1 MTMLTPMPLVVLA
14 SDAATTS
21 LSSTNAFALMIVGML
36 VVFTSL
42 SVIGLLI
49 ALINRLLDS
58 SEAAKPVVEAA
69 PASAKTDTELV
80 AMLTAAAT
88 AALRRP
94 VRVHRVRMLG
104 LTSRQHWVAEGRA
117 GVMTSHRVRRP
128 E

>member
-1 MTMLTPMPLVVLA
+1 MTILTPMPLVVLA
-14 SDAATTS
+14 SEVATSTS
-21 LSSTNAFALMIVGML
+21 SNAVALMIVGML

-49 ALINRLLDS
+49 ALASRLLRPS
-58 SEAAKPVVEAA
+58 TVVEPVAEAAL
-69 PASAKTDTELV
+69 ASADVDTERV
-80 AMLTAAAT
+80 AVLTAAAT

-104 LTSRQHWVAEGRA
+104 LTNREQWVAEGRA
-117 GVMTSHRVRRP
+117 GIMTSHRVRRP